1 MQRDASD
8 TRVNPDLIL
17 KAIEKDGVADDTRTS
32 RGHLKIFFGYAAGTG
47 KTYAMLQAAH
57 AAKRR
62 GVDVVAGYIEPHERP
77 ATAHLAQG
85 LENVPC
91 KLIEHNG
98 IALSE
103 FDLDAAIERAPQLI
117 LVDELA
123 HTNAP
128 GSRHD
133 KRYQDVEE
141 LLHAGIDVYTTVNVQ
156 HIESL
161 NDMVASITGV
171 VVSER
176 IPDRIFD
183 DADQVEL
190 VDIEPEDLL
199 ERLRAGL
206 VYRPAQADR
215 AQQHFFTVE
224 NLTALREIAL
234 RRCADRTGHLTDA
247 ARVLGNRD
255 YYTRER
261 ILVCVS
267 PAPTNPRIV
276 RAAARMAK
284 AFRSELVA
292 LFVESP
298 RTQAMS
304 DDERAKL
311 AANIALA
318 EQLGAHMETVYGD
331 DIAFQISEFARLS
344 GISKIVMGRTGERSS
359 VRQALFG
366 RKSLVEQLIAF
377 APNLDIYIIPEQSTP
392 PSRPKGRRHAL
403 ALQPPSSRNV
413 LRTLA
418 LSCRHGDRHGF
429 PPSGICRFQHHIPLY
444 LHGPADRRHHD
455 GAYLH
460 DRIERALC
468 SALQLLLRHAS
479 VFARQLRPK
488 LSDHVRH
495 HVRHRYGRRRVNCA
509 HRRQRPYIRRERI
522 QNART
527 PRNEPAL
534 AASP

>member
-1 MQRDASD
+1 MHAWTTLQKGYAMQRDASD

-17 KAIEKDGVADDTRTS
+17 KAIEKDEVADDARTS

-215 AQQHFFTVE
+215 AQQHFLPSRTSPHSE
-224 NLTALREIAL
+224 KS
-234 RRCADRTGHLTDA
+234 RCAA
-247 ARVLGNRD
+247 AP
-255 YYTRER
+255 
-261 ILVCVS
+261 I
-267 PAPTNPRIV
+267 APVTSQTPH
-276 RAAARMAK
+276 ACW
-284 AFRSELVA
+284 
-292 LFVESP
+292 
-298 RTQAMS
+298 
-304 DDERAKL
+304 
-311 AANIALA
+311 
-318 EQLGAHMETVYGD
+318 ETVTTTPG
-331 DIAFQISEFARLS
+331 
-344 GISKIVMGRTGERSS
+344 S
-359 VRQALFG
+359 V
-366 RKSLVEQLIAF
+366 S
-377 APNLDIYIIPEQSTP
+377 
-392 PSRPKGRRHAL
+392 
-403 ALQPPSSRNV
+403 
-413 LRTLA
+413 
-418 LSCRHGDRHGF
+418 
-429 PPSGICRFQHHIPLY
+429 
-444 LHGPADRRHHD
+444 
-455 GAYLH
+455 
-460 DRIERALC
+460 
-468 SALQLLLRHAS
+468 
-479 VFARQLRPK
+479 
-488 LSDHVRH
+488 
-495 HVRHRYGRRRVNCA
+495 
-509 HRRQRPYIRRERI
+509 
-522 QNART
+522 
-527 PRNEPAL
+527 
-534 AASP
+534 